1 MRNNW
6 ENKRKGIMEEQQLKK
21 LFGKRVREIRKS
33 RHLTQEKLSEII
45 EMDPQHFCKMENG
58 THFPSSKN
66 LVKIAQALNVSV
78 CDLFDFEKSDNQLLD
93 DISLKLKNM
102 PPQEL
107 EFVKS
112 IIMSLEK
119 LNKQ

>member
-1 MRNNW
+1 M
-6 ENKRKGIMEEQQLKK
+6 
-21 LFGKRVREIRKS
+21 
-33 RHLTQEKLSEII
+33 
-45 EMDPQHFCKMENG
+45 
-58 THFPSSKN
+58 
-66 LVKIAQALNVSV
+66 KIAQALNVSV
-78 CDLFDFEKSDNQLLD
+78 CDLFDFEKSDNKLLD

>member
-45 EMDPQHFCKMENG
+45 AHTFLHP
-58 THFPSSKN
+58 
-66 LVKIAQALNVSV
+66 KIL
-78 CDLFDFEKSDNQLLD
+78 
-93 DISLKLKNM
+93 
-102 PPQEL
+102 
-107 EFVKS
+107 
-112 IIMSLEK
+112 
-119 LNKQ
+119 